1 MVTRRDR
8 FDEIVRDVA
17 EEVDRL
23 LEPRGLVVEYATMDH
38 PSDLGPAWSPE
49 VPLARTV
56 AATRTS
62 PPRIIVFRR
71 PIESRV
77 SSWELLAALVRST
90 ICTELGTLFAIPAEE
105 LLEPDVDGP

>member
-17 EEVDRL
+17 EEVDL
-23 LEPRGLVVEYATMDH
+23 ILEPRGLVVEYATMDH
-38 PSDLGPAWSPE
+38 PIDLGPAWAPE

-77 SSWELLAALVRST
+77 CALDPLDSLIRSA
-90 ICTELGTLFAIPAEE
+90 ICAEVGTLFALPPDE
-105 LLEPDVDGP
+105 LLGPDPHGR

>member
-56 AATRTS
+56 AATRTR

-71 PIESRV
+71 PIESRATGPDV
-77 SSWELLAALVRST
+77 LVPLVRAA
-90 ICTELGTLFAIPAEE
+90 ICTEVGTVFGIPPEE
-105 LLEPDVDGP
+105 LLGPDLDGD